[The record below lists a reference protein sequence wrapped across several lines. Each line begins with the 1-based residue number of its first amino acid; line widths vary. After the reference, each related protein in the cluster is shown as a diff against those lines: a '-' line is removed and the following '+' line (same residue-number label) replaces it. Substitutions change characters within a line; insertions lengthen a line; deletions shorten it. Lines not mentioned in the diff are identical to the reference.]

1 MFENP
6 KNSYENEMNKTFKEL
21 EQQRNRGNFA
31 NVQIDV
37 MALYN
42 IYIVLTEDQQ
52 QELSEQFYIVLRK
65 L

>member
-37 MALYN
+37 IALYN
-42 IYIVLTEDQQ
+42 IYSLLAEDQQ
-52 QELSEQFYIVLRK
+52 QELSEQSYIVSRNL
-65 L
+65 